1 MLSDIFRTNKLETN
15 DFELKNKIQRLE
27 NLSISMSNLIASGNS
42 DKIMH
47 LEKIRKKILT
57 DILKTKEVI
66 PQNKKVEFKNLISLN
81 NELVEK
87 MKKEKIQTLKKLKTK
102 LSSIKQT
109 KILN

>member
-1 MLSDIFRTNKLETN
+1 MLSDIFRTKKLETN

-47 LEKIRKKILT
+47 LDKIRKKILT

-81 NELVEK
+81 NDLIEK
-87 MKKEKIQTLKKLKTK
+87 MKKEKVQTLKR
-102 LSSIKQT
+102 IKN
-109 KILN
+109 KIKFYKANKNS

>member
-47 LEKIRKKILT
+47 LDKIRKKILT

-81 NELVEK
+81 NELIEK
-87 MKKEKIQTLKKLKTK
+87 MKKEKVQTLKK
-102 LSSIKQT
+102 IKN
-109 KILN
+109 KIKFYKANKNS

>member
-27 NLSISMSNLIASGNS
+27 NLSISMSNLLASGNS

-47 LEKIRKKILT
+47 LDKIRKKILT

-81 NELVEK
+81 NELIEK
-87 MKKEKIQTLKKLKTK
+87 MKKEKVQTLKK
-102 LSSIKQT
+102 IKN
-109 KILN
+109 KIKFYKANKNF